1 MKFVNKRVTP
11 VVAGAAILVALGGVG
26 GAFAGQLVTSA
37 QIKDQTIQSRDID
50 AGAVSSSEIRNGGI
64 LLGDLSVDARNALK
78 GQTGAKGATGATGAK
93 GETGAPGPKGDTGDK
108 GAPGNNGK
116 DGLDGAVYRV
126 ENYTNGGG
134 GDATVACADDEDVS
148 KTFTAIAGGV
158 QAGHVQAG
166 FPENPANEFAV
177 TASFPGR
184 MDWTTG
190 EPKADRLDGWIVLGN
205 GKYTDNLKVWAL
217 CVPNTSIGTDVV
229 DFDN

>member
-26 GAFAGQLVTSA
+26 GAFAGQFVTSA

-50 AGAVSSSEIRNGGI
+50 TGAVASNEVRNGS
-64 LLGDLSVDARNALK
+64 LVLGDLSVDARNALK

-93 GETGAPGPKGDTGDK
+93 GDTGAK
-108 GAPGNNGK
+108 GADGKDGK
-116 DGLDGAVYRV
+116 DGLSGAVYRV

-134 GDATVACADDEDVS
+134 GDATVACADDEAVS

-158 QAGHVQAG
+158 QAGHTG
-166 FPENPANEFAV
+166 SNDFAV
-177 TASFPGR
+177 TASYPGR
-184 MDWTTG
+184 MDWDTG
-190 EPKADRLDGWIVLGN
+190 EPKPNRLDGWIVLGN

-229 DFDN
+229 DLDN